1 MKLSLTIALLLSTI
15 ACAQAAMAQ
24 EAQPSGPKER
34 GNRFNF
40 APSVWK
46 TETARIPN
54 TIPAEFHNV
63 RAGSVPKGN
72 SLLGGND
79 PNFFSKPAPPPQIQ
93 QNVTPRMI
101 STPVVAKG
109 TFNPAFGRPA
119 GPAQQIALQPST
131 APMIPAVAPQ
141 QAMSQPMGQTRQAS
155 APRTVNTAVSGVI
168 KKRPVQRP
176 TGLAAGPAVAAYK
189 PGFGYT
195 AGPSLPA
202 LGSSSVSTSTTVS
215 GTIIR
220 RH

>member
-1 MKLSLTIALLLSTI
+1 MKLSLSIALLLSTI

-119 GPAQQIALQPST
+119 NPAQQIALQPST
-131 APMIPAVAPQ
+131 APMVPAAAPQ
-141 QAMSQPMGQTRQAS
+141 QAMQQPMGQARQAVAS
-155 APRTVNTAVSGVI
+155 RKVNTAVSGRI
-168 KKRPVQRP
+168 RLPHRP
-176 TGLAAGPAVAAYK
+176 TGQSAGPAVASYGK
-189 PGFGYT
+189 GFGFQPG
-195 AGPSLPA
+195 AFVPPM
-202 LGSSSVSTSTTVS
+202 GSGSVSTQTSVS
-215 GTIIR
+215 GRIMT
-220 RH
+220 HK